1 MKRTL
6 KRGVFNNHIVV
17 SLAAFPIL
25 EPNGS
30 IGGRQRTVRNLIAVA
45 LIGGQLFGFV
55 PHTLGLIMIGGVT
68 ARSGTLWRMI
78 PAVRITSFGSRI
90 PTTHRIMARVQILA
104 MDFGHPR
111 ETTRNGNRRL
121 SQTIPVLHHEI
132 VQTSS
137 VGLELRRTIRTIA
150 IVVATVNNGIST
162 EVNAIATAIATVVVP
177 AALVHNVRPRNDGIS
192 TVVTTIAIATVVVAT
207 GVHAVRLRRKRITVA
222 VTIACSV
229 VATIALSVAVTKEA
243 LDHVAVAVAVA
254 VTIGSISV
262 VVAIRIV
269 IHVKIME
276 LKLTGG

>member
-1 MKRTL
+1 MKRTME
-6 KRGVFNNHIVV
+6 RRVFDNHIVV

-30 IGGRQRTVRNLIAVA
+30 ICGRQRTVRNLIAVA
-45 LIGGQLFGFV
+45 LIGGQLLGFV

-68 ARSGTLWRMI
+68 ARRGTIGRI
-78 PAVRITSFGSRI
+78 VPAVGITAFGSGI
-90 PTTHRIMARVQILA
+90 PTTHRIMARVQILT

-111 ETTRNGNRRL
+111 ETTRNGHRRL
-121 SQTIPVLHHEI
+121 PQTIPVLHHEI

-137 VGLELRRTIRTIA
+137 VCLELRRTIRTIA

-162 EVNAIATAIATVVVP
+162 EVTSIATAIAT
-177 AALVHNVRPRNDGIS
+177 D
-192 TVVTTIAIATVVVAT
+192 IATVVVAT
-207 GVHAVRLRRKRITVA
+207 VA
-222 VTIACSV
+222 ATIAGSV
-229 VATIALSVAVTKEA
+229 VATAIAFSVAVTKEA
-243 LDHVAVAVAVA
+243 LDHVAVAVAV
-254 VTIGSISV
+254 TIGNIPI